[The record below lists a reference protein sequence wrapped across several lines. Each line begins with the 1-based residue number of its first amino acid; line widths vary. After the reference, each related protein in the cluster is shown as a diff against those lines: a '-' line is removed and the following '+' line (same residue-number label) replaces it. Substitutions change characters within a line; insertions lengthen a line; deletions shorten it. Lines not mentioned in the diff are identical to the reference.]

1 MLRLLA
7 QRWTRAIELGG
18 AGWADWL
25 GTELMIGCQQINKE
39 GQSSTN
45 RAAQPTAIQPEGNA
59 FREKLCKVLRCGMGY
74 VQAAGL
80 EVHLSI
86 RN

>member
-7 QRWTRAIELGG
+7 QRWTRAIGFGG

-25 GTELMIGCQQINKE
+25 GAELMIGCQQINKE

-45 RAAQPTAIQPEGNA
+45 RRGAGHTARKPECND
-59 FREKLCKVLRCGMGY
+59 FR
-74 VQAAGL
+74 
-80 EVHLSI
+80 
-86 RN
+86 